1 VNLQLLLRIR
11 LLLLELLNDVE
22 GFIDQHDIVNINYL
36 TVKAS
41 TTSDVFA
48 ILTVIKLNESLPLLP
63 WPWIVP

>member
-22 GFIDQHDIVNINYL
+22 GFVDQHDIVNINYL